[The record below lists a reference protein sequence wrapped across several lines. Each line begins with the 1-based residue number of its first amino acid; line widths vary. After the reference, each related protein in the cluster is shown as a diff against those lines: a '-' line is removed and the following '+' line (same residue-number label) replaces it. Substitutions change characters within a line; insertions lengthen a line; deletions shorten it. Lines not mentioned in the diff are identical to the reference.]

1 MKNILKLLFS
11 IMIILMPAVNSH
23 AGKNRS
29 KDLNLA
35 TFNIRYGT
43 PKDTGVRSWD
53 ARKQACAACIRENEF
68 DIVGIQEALEHQ
80 QQDLRDMLPEY
91 EFEFAGRNDG
101 VNGEACGIGYRKD
114 RFKALES
121 GKFWLSPTPETPSN
135 AKIWG
140 GPERH
145 RIAIWIKFKDLRTG
159 KKFYYLST
167 HLEVGRDHANV
178 RSESASLIIRKEQE
192 INKEGLPFFVV
203 GDLNPA
209 GQTEEMLLK
218 LRDYFKDSYYL
229 AEQANTLYGP
239 VGTYNGFNPDA
250 DLSSPGK
257 KGDYIFGKGRYKFRK
272 YEALTKKYNGQYPSD
287 HLAVQIS
294 VKF

>member
-1 MKNILKLLFS
+1 MKNLFKIL
-11 IMIILMPAVNSH
+11 IGILILITPTVNSH

-43 PKDTGVRSWD
+43 PKDTGVRSWE
-53 ARKQACAACIRENEF
+53 ARKQACAACIRESRF

-80 QQDLRDMLPEY
+80 QQDLKELLPEY
-91 EFEFAGRNDG
+91 EFAFAGRNDG
-101 VNGEACGIGYRKD
+101 IKGEACGIAYRKD

-121 GKFWLSPTPETPSN
+121 GKFWLSPTPDIPSN
-135 AKIWG
+135 AKAWG

-145 RIAIWIKFKDLRTG
+145 RIAIWIKFEDLRSG
-159 KKFYYLST
+159 KRFYYLST
-167 HLEVGRDHANV
+167 HLEVGRDHADV

-192 INKEGLPFFVV
+192 INNEGLPFFVV

-209 GQTEEMLLK
+209 GQTEQMLLK
-218 LRDYFKDSYYL
+218 FRDYFKDSFYL
-229 AEQANTLYGP
+229 AKEANTLYGP
-239 VGTYNGFNPDA
+239 EGTYNGFNPDA

-257 KGDYIFGKGRYKFRK
+257 KGDYIFGKGKYKFFR
-272 YEALTKKYNGQYPSD
+272 YEALTKKYEGQYPSD
-287 HLAVQIS
+287 HLAVVIS
-294 VKF
+294 VRF